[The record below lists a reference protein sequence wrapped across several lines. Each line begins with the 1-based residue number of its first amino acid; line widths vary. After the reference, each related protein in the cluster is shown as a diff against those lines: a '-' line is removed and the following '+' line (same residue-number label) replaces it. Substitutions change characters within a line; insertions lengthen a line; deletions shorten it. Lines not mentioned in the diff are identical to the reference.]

1 VLKPFQGSASMEVN
15 NVVPEDSGIRVRGS
29 IGWNSD
35 IEVRLSF
42 IVFR

>member
-1 VLKPFQGSASMEVN
+1 VLKPFQGSACMEVN

-29 IGWNSD
+29 IGSSSD

-42 IVFR
+42 IVFQ